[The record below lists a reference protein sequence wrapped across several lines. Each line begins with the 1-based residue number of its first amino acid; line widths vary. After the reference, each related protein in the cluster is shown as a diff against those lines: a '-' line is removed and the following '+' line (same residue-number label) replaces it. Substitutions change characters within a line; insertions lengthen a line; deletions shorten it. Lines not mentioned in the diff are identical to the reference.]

1 MSLKIKINQIIAS
14 VFAGNNKQPFEKVL
28 FEDRL
33 IRYDEQIEMEY
44 ESLKDAQWFK
54 FEPIDNNTP
63 FIVSPLGSTIYL
75 MR

>member
-1 MSLKIKINQIIAS
+1 MSLKIKINQLIAS
-14 VFAGNNKQPFEKVL
+14 VFPNKNKQQFEKVL